1 MAALFLIISQLVLL
15 AAVNAGK
22 YTVTDEVWFEVEVKD
37 MDGPGQDFRGRFT
50 VAVFGETAPMT
61 TMNFVALARGYTSNS
76 KTGSKLHYKNSP
88 IHRVVPDFVIQMGDV
103 VNGDGTGGR
112 SIYGERFNDEA
123 FILSHRSAGW
133 VSMANHGTD
142 TNGSQFFIMLSKAR
156 WLDGKHVVFG
166 KVIKGMNVVNTVGEV
181 PSDPNTAVP
190 KKRIRI
196 VDCGVNE
203 VAKYDLTEGQLDS
216 NEDL

>member
-1 MAALFLIISQLVLL
+1 MAALLLLFSQLVLL
-15 AAVNAGK
+15 ATVLADK
-22 YTVTDEVWFEVEVKD
+22 YTVTDEAWFEVEIKD
-37 MDGPGQDFRGRFT
+37 HDGPGQDFRGRFT
-50 VAVFGETAPMT
+50 VALFGETAPMT
-61 TMNFVALARGYTSNS
+61 AMNFAAIAKGYSRGRD
-76 KTGSKLHYKNSP
+76 KLHYKNTP

-103 VNGDGTGGR
+103 VNGDGTGSR

-123 FILSHRSAGW
+123 FTLSHRSAGW

-181 PSDPNTAVP
+181 SSDPNTAVP

-203 VAKYDLTEGQLDS
+203 VAKYDLTEAQLDS